1 MSARQ
6 LQCSF
11 AVHSP
16 GDQEATL
23 TAPPNP
29 SQIIQIGMGFFA
41 SKVLLS
47 AVELQLFTIL
57 ADKPAT
63 SRDIAMALQ
72 LNGRGVED
80 FLDALVSLDLL
91 ERQGAGATALYSN
104 SAADGAFPRPFEPAL
119 YRRHSRDGQCPPL
132 SFLGQPDRGIAQR
145 QAAERA
151 QGRGRQGAVRC
162 PLCRPAPAGGLRGG
176 DGRIQQGNFA
186 ALAET
191 FDFSQ
196 YRSMCDIGGASGA
209 LAMAVAR
216 RHPKLT
222 CISFDLP
229 PVTEV
234 ARRALAAQGMS
245 DRVVL
250 QSGSF
255 FDDPLPRADV
265 VTMGN
270 ILHDWG
276 LDTKKMLIRKAYE
289 ALPEGGCLIAIEN
302 VIDDDRR
309 HNTFGLL
316 MSLNM
321 LIETNDGFDYTHAQF
336 RSWCFEAGFRAT
348 ELKPLTGPTSAAI
361 AYK

>member
-1 MSARQ
+1 
-6 LQCSF
+6 
-11 AVHSP
+11 
-16 GDQEATL
+16 
-23 TAPPNP
+23 
-29 SQIIQIGMGFFA
+29 MGFFA

-104 SAADGAFPRPFEPAL
+104 SVQTARFLDRSSPHYIGGILEMANARLYHSWGSLTEALRSGRPQSELKGADGKELFDAL
-119 YRRHSRDGQCPPL
+119 YADPRRL
-132 SFLGQPDRGIAQR
+132 EVFV
-145 QAAERA
+145 AAM
-151 QGRGRQGAVRC
+151 
-162 PLCRPAPAGGLRGG
+162 AG
-176 DGRIQQGNFA
+176 IQQGNFA

>member
-1 MSARQ
+1 M
-6 LQCSF
+6 
-11 AVHSP
+11 
-16 GDQEATL
+16 
-23 TAPPNP
+23 
-29 SQIIQIGMGFFA
+29 QIGMGFFA

-47 AVELQLFTIL
+47 AVELQLFTML
-57 ADKPAT
+57 ANKPT
-63 SRDIAMALQ
+63 TGRDIAKTLQ

-80 FLDALVSLDLL
+80 FLDALVSLGLL
-91 ERQGAGATALYSN
+91 ERQGLGATALYSN
-104 SAADGAFPRPFEPAL
+104 SVQTARFLDRASPHYIGGILEMANARLYHSWGSLTEALRSGRPQSELKGTDGKDLFDAL
-119 YRRHSRDGQCPPL
+119 YADPRRL
-132 SFLGQPDRGIAQR
+132 EAFV
-145 QAAERA
+145 AAM
-151 QGRGRQGAVRC
+151 
-162 PLCRPAPAGGLRGG
+162 AGSQL
-176 DGRIQQGNFA
+176 GNFA

-191 FDFSQ
+191 FHFSK

-216 RHPKLT
+216 RHPKVT

-234 ARRALAAQGMS
+234 ARRAIAAQGLS

-265 VTMGN
+265 ITMGN

-276 LDTKKMLIRKAYE
+276 LDTKKMLIRNAYE
-289 ALPEGGCLIAIEN
+289 TLPEGGCLIAIEN

-309 HNTFGLL
+309 RNTFGLL

-336 RSWCFEAGFRAT
+336 RSWCLEAGFRAT